1 MYKLVDHG
9 QPGTSHNLPT
19 DWSKCILCQEDKTE
33 VLRCPVES
41 TRDKQGAG
49 YTTIADLLDF
59 SKIGCLP
66 RSLNLLRLDDVEG
79 IEATL
84 KQNKAKWHDSCR
96 LRYNKTQLR

>member
-1 MYKLVDHG
+1 M
-9 QPGTSHNLPT
+9 PS
-19 DWSKCILCQEDKTE
+19 
-33 VLRCPVES
+33 ES

-49 YTTIADLLDF
+49 YTTIADLLLDF

-66 RSLNLLRLDDVEG
+66 RSLNLSRLDDGEG

-96 LRYNKTQLR
+96 LRYNKTQLRRAEKRKRPIEVLRCPVNPHVTNKEPATRLLLISF

>member
-1 MYKLVDHG
+1 MAKVYKLVDHG

-49 YTTIADLLDF
+49 YTTIADLLLDF

-66 RSLNLLRLDDVEG
+66 RSLNLSRLDDG
-79 IEATL
+79 P
-84 KQNKAKWHDSCR
+84 S
-96 LRYNKTQLR
+96 LRQH